1 MMVEAWIML
10 LIGLRRKYMNQHLDK
25 VIIIAAI
32 ILFSIYRRVRR
43 NIGWLHLNSRKI
55 KFRTVIFLIIGLIFL
70 AIGAFKPISLI
81 SDIVGILI
89 GIGLA
94 YYSGGTTRF
103 EQRDGNWYYRPNT
116 WIGSLVTLI
125 FLGRL
130 FYRFY
135 KLYLHGNL
143 SDMQNGQSYQNM
155 SNITGSSWTTGLL
168 LIMFAYYVYYNIIL
182 LRNLKHPSKSI
193 QL

>member
-1 MMVEAWIML
+1 M
-10 LIGLRRKYMNQHLDK
+10 GQHWDK
-25 VIIIAAI
+25 VIIIGAI

-43 NIGWLHLNSRKI
+43 NIGWQPLHSRKI
-55 KFRTVIFLIIGLIFL
+55 KFRTALFLIIGLIFL
-70 AIGAFKPISLI
+70 SIGAFNPVSLI
-81 SDIVGILI
+81 SDIIGILF

-94 YYSGGTTRF
+94 YYSGGMTRF
-103 EQRDGNWYYRPNT
+103 EQRDGTWYYRPNT

-135 KLYLHGNL
+135 NL
-143 SDMQNGQSYQNM
+143 SSLGNISKMQNGQNLQNM
-155 SNITGSSWTTGLL
+155 SSITGGSWTAGFL
-168 LIMFAYYVYYNIIL
+168 LIMFAYYVYYYIIL
-182 LRNLKHPSKSI
+182 LKKLKDPSKSI